1 MADVILVSGSINA
14 GKTTVSRLLARRIPR
29 TAHVE
34 VDALRA
40 FVPWMPLEE
49 SIPLN
54 LRNATAVARH
64 FLEAGLHVVVDYP
77 LGPEHHD
84 RLTRELSGLADAIHG
99 FVLAPPLKVALLDRG
114 RRLDEWERDRIR
126 VLYRQGFHDPGFGI
140 AIDNGSQTPDETVA
154 EILAHLGRA

>member
-1 MADVILVSGSINA
+1 MADVILVSGSVNA

-29 TAHVE
+29 AAHVE

-64 FLEAGLHVVVDYP
+64 CLEASLHVVIDYP
-77 LGPEHHD
+77 LGAEHHA
-84 RLTRELSGLADAIHG
+84 RLTRDLGDLADAVHG
-99 FVLAPPLKVALLDRG
+99 FVLSPPLAVALRDRG
-114 RRLDEWERDRIR
+114 RRLDDGERERIR

-140 AIDNGSQTPDETVA
+140 AIDNGAQTPEETVA
-154 EILAHLGRA
+154 EILHHLGR